1 MDRVQL
7 ATKKRRQLLD
17 ITPFVARAVEAS
29 RVEEGVCHVYV
40 PHTTAAV
47 LVNEGADPA
56 VADDI
61 LQALGAMLPQIPFSH
76 LEGNAD
82 AHVLA
87 SLVGCSVTLP
97 IAGGQLALGTWQ
109 AIFFLE
115 LDGPRHREVR
125 ITCLGA

>member
-1 MDRVQL
+1 
-7 ATKKRRQLLD
+7 
-17 ITPFVARAVEAS
+17 
-29 RVEEGVCHVYV
+29 
-40 PHTTAAV
+40 
-47 LVNEGADPA
+47 
-56 VADDI
+56 
-61 LQALGAMLPQIPFSH
+61 MLPQIPFSH